1 MVRVTF
7 ATDLFFVVLARFFF
21 EGSSSKDGPSAF
33 QVGPRDAS
41 LAPSRA
47 SHRAHYTV
55 RVHVPLV
62 VGDTALSEANDRVR
76 VEQTRVGGP
85 SAFRPRPSWEGDH
98 HGEVGR
104 GDSRWIVQ
112 ERDDGANV
120 NGWHWQERNM
130 ICLLYTSDA
139 ADE

>member
-1 MVRVTF
+1 MSGRDYSKINLKMTVKGGSVNHLQPTLF
-7 ATDLFFVVLARFFF
+7 LWSTDAFQKFF
-21 EGSSSKDGPSAF
+21 EGWDGPSAF

-76 VEQTRVGGP
+76 FEQTRVGGP
-85 SAFRPRPSWEGDH
+85 SAFRPRH
-98 HGEVGR
+98 L
-104 GDSRWIVQ
+104 
-112 ERDDGANV
+112 ER
-120 NGWHWQERNM
+120 
-130 ICLLYTSDA
+130 
-139 ADE
+139 